1 MAELIRARDRITNE
15 VGEYTREFLDTWS
28 ADYFILGPVE
38 AAPKTPKPSALAA
51 SHVPDPGTNP
61 EGGA

>member
-1 MAELIRARDRITNE
+1 MADLFRARDRDTGKT
-15 VGEYTREFLDTWS
+15 GEYTREFLDTWS

-38 AAPKTPKPSALAA
+38 GSKIPKPSVRAA
-51 SHVPDPGTNP
+51 STAPVKGVNP